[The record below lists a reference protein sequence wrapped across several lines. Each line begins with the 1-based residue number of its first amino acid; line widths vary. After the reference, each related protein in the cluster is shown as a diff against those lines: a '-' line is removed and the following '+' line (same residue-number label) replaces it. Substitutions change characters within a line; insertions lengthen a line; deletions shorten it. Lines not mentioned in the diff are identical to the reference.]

1 MIYKNRGD
9 NMFVHILSWIHNIT
23 TMLFGIYISA
33 FFLGVKQNKNNITK
47 LALFSCLE
55 GIFYLTAM
63 FILGEQAANNM
74 YPFLIHVPLFIYLFF
89 YYKFP
94 LLSCMISI
102 CSAYLCCQIS
112 NWCGLFIM
120 NITKYEWAYYFT

>member
-23 TMLFGIYISA
+23 TMLFGIYFSA

-89 YYKFP
+89 YDI
-94 LLSCMISI
+94 LL
-102 CSAYLCCQIS
+102 
-112 NWCGLFIM
+112 
-120 NITKYEWAYYFT
+120 